1 MAFRR
6 DRSVV
11 QRASR
16 AGEKRGVIGRLS
28 AGWQTTIADLALILF
43 MVTAAAIDGHDDPT
57 DSAPSPAASGEPLA
71 VYRAG
76 EHAPPLREW
85 LAEQAPDERQ
95 YLTIVA
101 GYTEGDAAGAAGRA
115 LVLAAQAQ
123 AVGAAARIVLEP
135 GDGDELVATLAFD
148 RPGTAVARS
157 LP

>member
-1 MAFRR
+1 M
-6 DRSVV
+6 
-11 QRASR
+11 
-16 AGEKRGVIGRLS
+16 IGRLS

-43 MVTAAAIDGHDDPT
+43 MVTAAAIDGRGGRT
-57 DSAPSPAASGEPLA
+57 AITSAPSASGEPLA

-76 EHAPPLREW
+76 KDAPPLPEW

-101 GYTEGDAAGAAGRA
+101 GYADGDAAEAAGRA
-115 LVLAAQAQ
+115 LELARQAQ

-135 GDGDELVATLAFD
+135 GDGEEPVATLAFD